1 MIDILK
7 KIFHI
12 HPDWQFMVVRV
23 KDVLS
28 SQEGDPVGRER
39 TDCRGPFVIVCEHA
53 SLTLPQS
60 MGDMGLTEE
69 ARRSHIAWDPGALA
83 VARHLS
89 AHFDSPLV
97 FQRFSRLVYDC
108 NRPPESPAAMPVTSE
123 IYRIPRNENLNAAER
138 EARTAALYRP
148 FHAAIEALIER
159 RSAAGI
165 ETMLM
170 TVHSFTPVYFGAQ
183 RAVEVGVLHDV
194 DTRLADAM
202 LAAAEGGPYAA
213 RRNDPYGPADG
224 VTHSLILHGISRGI
238 MNVMIEVRNDLVKDD
253 KGQEVMARYLAG
265 LLDQAIGRTSHNDKT
280 FANAKD
286 H

>member
-1 MIDILK
+1 
-7 KIFHI
+7 
-12 HPDWQFMVVRV
+12 MVLRV
-23 KDVLS
+23 EDVLS
-28 SQEGDPVGRER
+28 PEEGDPVGRER
-39 TDCRGPFVIVCEHA
+39 QQARGPFVIVCEHA
-53 SLTLPQS
+53 SLTLPS
-60 MGDMGLTEE
+60 SAGDLGLSEE
-69 ARRSHIAWDPGALA
+69 AQQSHIAWDPGALA

-123 IYRIPRNENLNAAER
+123 IYRVPGNENLTPAER

-148 FHAAIEALIER
+148 FHAAIADLIDR
-159 RSAAGI
+159 RQAAGL

-170 TVHSFTPVYFGAQ
+170 TVHSFTPVYFGAR
-183 RAVEVGVLHDV
+183 RAVEVGVLHDT

-202 LAAAEGGPYAA
+202 LAAAEGGAYAT

-224 VTHSLILHGISRGI
+224 VTHTLILHGISRGI
-238 MNVMIEVRNDLVKDD
+238 RNVMIEVRNDLVKDD

-265 LLDQAIGRTSHNDKT
+265 LIDQAIGWTNHNDKT